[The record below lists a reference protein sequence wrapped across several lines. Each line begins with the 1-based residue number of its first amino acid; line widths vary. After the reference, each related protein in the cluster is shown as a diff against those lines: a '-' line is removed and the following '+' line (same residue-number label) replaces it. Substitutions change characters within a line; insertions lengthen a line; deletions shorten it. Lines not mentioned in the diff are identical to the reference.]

1 MSDIKRDMAME
12 RLDAVMDL
20 ESRQAEAIKMLIER
34 LAHARREHPVFATDA
49 EGAMDVIDDEF
60 CELIQAVR
68 DDEGTARIID
78 EALDVAA
85 TAMRLV
91 MGEVKK

>member
-1 MSDIKRDMAME
+1 MTQE
-12 RLDAVMDL
+12 
-20 ESRQAEAIKMLIER
+20 EAFKLLAAR
-34 LAHARREHPVFATDA
+34 LAHARAKHPVFALDA
-49 EGAMDVIDDEF
+49 EQAMDVIDDEF

-68 DDEGTARIID
+68 EEGPERILD

-91 MGEVKK
+91 MGEVQV